1 MHSEAPTDG
10 EMLNP
15 YASPQAIESAL
26 KEVLPVALWAMR
38 NRVIAHRKAD
48 WPRVCVLTGAEGVNY
63 IDLTIETQYP
73 AWLFLA
79 FIGCFVISL
88 PPAAF
93 LIPMPYTPMGVISVL
108 IANAVAVIAALVY
121 FARPSR
127 VRFYLSSAMF
137 ERRKQR
143 LRMSVALNAAGV
155 LMAFGSFLLPPEGTG
170 PVFILGIVLLVI
182 GGRMN
187 RIWNTVLSP
196 LKTAKEYTV
205 FRGADA
211 RFLATLPAWPYGTV

>member
-1 MHSEAPTDG
+1 
-10 EMLNP
+10 MLEPQNTHVDENP
-15 YASPQAIESAL
+15 YASPKAIEPAL
-26 KEVLPVALWAMR
+26 KEELPVALWAMR

-79 FIGCFVISL
+79 FIGCFVTTL

-93 LIPMPYTPMGVISVL
+93 LVPMPYTPMGVIAVL
-108 IANAVAVIAALVY
+108 IINAVAVIAALVY
-121 FARPSR
+121 FARPSQ

-143 LRMSVALNAAGV
+143 LRIALALNTLGV
-155 LMAFGSFLLPPEGTG
+155 LTAVGSFLLLPVGTG
-170 PVFILGIVLLVI
+170 PVFALGIILLVI

-187 RIWNTVLSP
+187 RKWNTVMSP

-205 FRGADA
+205 FRGANA
-211 RFLATLPAWPYGTV
+211 SFLATLPVWPFGAV